1 MARLPAAT
9 RQPIW
14 YGNGRTGS
22 PIVTHVAFHKIL
34 HHGRIPP
41 HTLKWNELGLLERGT
56 FRLALD
62 GREVVLPAGHFVLLP
77 RGMTVSSGESAG
89 TVYWAGLQPAS
100 PQALAA
106 YPTLGAE
113 LLDAERLIQTHAGQP
128 VPASPALTEAVA
140 LAFLRVHEGST
151 DPFLLQAAALDVV
164 GRLREA
170 LKRPLPD
177 ERMQDD
183 WGLIRA
189 SLEFVAANPAAQPS
203 LEELAAVC
211 KVGRTTF
218 AESFKR
224 ALGMPPHEY
233 LNRWKMQRAQDLLEE
248 GQAPADVA
256 KTLGYSSTRY
266 FVRVYRRVLG
276 KDP

>member
-1 MARLPAAT
+1 MARSPAAT

-22 PIVTHVAFHKIL
+22 AIVTHVAFHKIL
-34 HHGRIPP
+34 HHGRIPL
-41 HTLKWNELGLLERGT
+41 HTMKWNELGLLERGV
-56 FRLALD
+56 FHLSLN
-62 GREVVLPAGHFVLLP
+62 GQSVELLAGHFVLLP
-77 RGMTVSSGESAG
+77 RGMSVSSDESAG
-89 TVYWAGLQPAS
+89 TIYWAGLQPAS

-106 YPTLGAE
+106 YPALGAE
-113 LLDAERLIQTHAGQP
+113 LLDAEQLIQAHAGRP
-128 VPASPALTEAVA
+128 IPASPAFAAAVA
-140 LAFLRVHEGST
+140 QAFLRVHEGAT
-151 DPFLLQAAALDVV
+151 EPFLLQASGLDVI
-164 GRLREA
+164 GCLRET

-177 ERMQDD
+177 ERMQED

-189 SLEFVAANPAAQPS
+189 SLEFIAANPGAQPS

-211 KVGRTTF
+211 RVGRTTF

-233 LNRWKMQRAQDLLEE
+233 LNRWKMQRAQDLLEQ
-248 GQAPADVA
+248 GQSLADVA
-256 KTLGYSSTRY
+256 GALGYSSPRY

-276 KDP
+276 KEP